1 MGRPG
6 RTCAEAAQH
15 WPSQVTGDSLSVGTL
30 NRCPII
36 APEALSTPP
45 HWSLGLRS
53 FAASGEEGVCAAS
66 SPWNRQPVRSGP
78 PHSRPSPPTPAA
90 CLSASLPARAP
101 RKVLYFSDE
110 GGTAVPEPAA
120 PCTLPAPA
128 LGLEVEPQGLETIL
142 TSALSQYGRKK
153 QTRREP
159 GTCPSSAARRPDQ
172 GTAASLG
179 GERPAGS
186 WRSREL
192 SPCPVQPWMA
202 VTDATLLTPRQKE
215 VRPSLCGAGA
225 GDKPPGERRRSS
237 RSSLGSL
244 RLPAGLSWK

>member
-1 MGRPG
+1 MRAQGRWGLSEHPLCGGTQVGERISDSEPLVPPSQGQSRLLRARGRTVQRRGALAGTGRPG

-53 FAASGEEGVCAAS
+53 FAASGE
-66 SPWNRQPVRSGP
+66 
-78 PHSRPSPPTPAA
+78 
-90 CLSASLPARAP
+90 
-101 RKVLYFSDE
+101 E

-192 SPCPVQPWMA
+192 SPCPVQPWVPQA
-202 VTDATLLTPRQKE
+202 GSERPQNTGGALGPCVPTPLLE
-215 VRPSLCGAGA
+215 ALC
-225 GDKPPGERRRSS
+225 D
-237 RSSLGSL
+237 LL
-244 RLPAGLSWK
+244 QMH